1 MTPRAVVIT
10 YAPTMSR
17 TDITSCGRR
26 AGAALVMLLALVVVA
41 TACTSVVGGD
51 ARAPSAVSTSPA
63 PRSVPT
69 MLVVDFS
76 ESMRTADA
84 PGPRVEAAREAVGS
98 LLEELPSDAQLGVM
112 VYGSSVAVTPENL
125 APGCLD
131 ITVLRELGPLDRS
144 ATEHSLSSI
153 AALGFTPIGNAL
165 RQAADALPSTEPT
178 AIVLVSDGEDTC
190 GPPPCDVA
198 AEIAGTHPELSI
210 STIGFKTDSD
220 QLECVA
226 AATGGLFVTADNA
239 EQLSARL
246 LATQDPDIARTRL
259 SPRGV
264 DGIELGSTAE
274 AIRDR
279 HGDFPPLSSARAAAD
294 GTVTI
299 AWGGCTFVF
308 GADGRLASI
317 AIVPGAQTIDGLRI
331 GDALAR
337 ADDLYGDAVATQGST
352 NLYTADVSAGT
363 AWRIT
368 HDDGV
373 AITAIGLC
381 KCLPAT
387 QAKPAGTEVVDIRPY
402 QADGALTPEYA
413 ATAITGTKPWGC
425 RSAAST
431 FGDPGLFT
439 CGQYQTDYIIYM
451 CSFAG
456 GRSLCPDSK
465 SSPEAL
471 RFLSNPATP
480 NPASTSDTPIP
491 APHPLAVQIADGTV
505 CWYGIRF
512 GGPEADG
519 TRVMYLC
526 GQDNYLFAPNGRS
539 ALDTSTP
546 TWTALY
552 GPGDQKT
559 AVGVTKVWNIKSAD
573 R

>member
-1 MTPRAVVIT
+1 
-10 YAPTMSR
+10 MSR
-17 TDITSCGRR
+17 TGITSCGRR
-26 AGAALVMLLALVVVA
+26 AGGAMVMLLALVLLS
-41 TACTSVVGGD
+41 TACTSVTGGD
-51 ARAPSAVSTSPA
+51 ARAPKSVTTSPA

-84 PGPRVEAAREAVGS
+84 PGPRVDAAREAVGS
-98 LLEELPSDAQLGVM
+98 LLEELPSDAQLGLM
-112 VYGSSVAVTPENL
+112 VYGSSVAVTPQNL
-125 APGCLD
+125 VPGCRD

-144 ATEHSLSSI
+144 ATALSLSSI

-165 RQAADALPSTEPT
+165 RAAADALPATEPA
-178 AIVLVSDGEDTC
+178 AIVFVSDGEDTC

-198 AEIAGTHPELSI
+198 AEISSTHPQLSI

-259 SPRGV
+259 SPQGV

-279 HGDFPPLSSARAAAD
+279 HSDFPSLSSANAAAD

-308 GADGRLASI
+308 GADGRLSSI

-337 ADDLYGDAVATQGST
+337 ADDLYGDAVSTEGST
-352 NLYTADVSAGT
+352 NLYTADAVSGT

-368 HDDGV
+368 HDGA

-381 KCLPAT
+381 ECLPAT
-387 QAKPAGTEVVDIRPY
+387 PSKPAGTEVIDIRPY
-402 QADGALTPEYA
+402 QADGTLTPEYA
-413 ATAITGTKPWGC
+413 ATAITGPKQWGC
-425 RSAAST
+425 RSAASS

-465 SSPEAL
+465 TSPEAL
-471 RFLSNPATP
+471 RFLSNPATQ
-480 NPASTSDTPIP
+480 NPASSSDTPIP

-512 GGPEADG
+512 GGRETDG

-526 GQDNYLFAPNGRS
+526 GQNNYLFAPNGRS
-539 ALDTSTP
+539 ALDTSSP
-546 TWTALY
+546 TWTASY
-552 GPGDQKT
+552 GPGGQKT
-559 AVGVTKVWNIKSAD
+559 TVDVTKVWNIESA
-573 R
+573 RR